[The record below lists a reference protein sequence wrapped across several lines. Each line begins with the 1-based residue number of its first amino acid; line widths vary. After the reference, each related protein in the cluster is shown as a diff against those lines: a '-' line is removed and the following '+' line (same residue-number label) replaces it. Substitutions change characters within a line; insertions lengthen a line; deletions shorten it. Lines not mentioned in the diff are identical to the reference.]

1 MAEETTV
8 EKLTE
13 ERRELDVRIREQKV
27 LAHQREHLLPA
38 LELKEERLIVQIA
51 DLEHERDEDAGEG
64 QGRAGVVDE
73 HELEEEQVA
82 QPHVGP
88 QRLGQDIHAQ
98 VQRARYLLEYG
109 LYFARKA
116 GPALIH

>member
-51 DLEHERDEDAGEG
+51 DLEHERDEVQAAILHITTGTPTNYRL
-64 QGRAGVVDE
+64 RAKPV
-73 HELEEEQVA
+73 
-82 QPHVGP
+82 
-88 QRLGQDIHAQ
+88 
-98 VQRARYLLEYG
+98 
-109 LYFARKA
+109 RKA
-116 GPALIH
+116 KE